1 MRWFSNRLIATKM
14 TLAFGCIMAIG
25 LAEAMVTQV
34 GLQRLMNANAWTT
47 HTYIV
52 LGETKDL
59 LHGVLQQENSGKLYH
74 RSHDASARE
83 LAIAQG
89 REPQAKLAS
98 LKVLTADN
106 ASQKPRLA
114 NLTVLLDRW
123 QTHVANMT
131 LEPSDDDDLFEAVR
145 ASVETIDAEEKR
157 LLALRTR
164 VSDNAST
171 FVLATDIVG
180 PLAALAAVLLLGVL
194 LRRQIAAP
202 IGDLTAAMRR
212 MAAGDFTQATP
223 ALAWHEEIGDMSRA
237 LAVFR
242 ASLAE
247 GERIRAERHDLDGRA
262 GVERAALL
270 TAMADRFE
278 AIVGTVVSAVSE
290 SATRVQGSAEELLRS
305 AAETSQRVDTVADA
319 TRGASTTMRDVATN
333 SARLSHSV
341 GDISGRMAQ
350 SADTAREAVA
360 VAERTTA
367 TIEDLAVSVQRI
379 GTVVELINGVANQTN
394 LLALNATIEAARA
407 GEAGR
412 GFAVVAAEV
421 KTLSNQT
428 SQATEDIRRQIE
440 AIRET
445 AAKGVVAIGEI
456 AATVGA
462 MARVAVDMAGAV
474 EAQRDSTEAMASDTE
489 RTAQVTADVS
499 SELAVLSAGAL
510 TTGHAATDLSGAARA
525 LAGQS
530 ATLREEARRFVTS
543 VRAG

>member
-1 MRWFSNRLIATKM
+1 MRWFSDRLIATKM

-25 LAEAMVTQV
+25 LMEAGVTQV
-34 GLQRLMNANAWTT
+34 GLQRLTDANAWTT

-59 LHGVLQQENSGKLYH
+59 LHGILQQENSGKLYR
-74 RSHDASARE
+74 RSRDASARD

-114 NLTVLLDRW
+114 DLTVLLDRW
-123 QTHVANMT
+123 QRHIAT
-131 LEPSDDDDLFEAVR
+131 LTPESSDEDDLVEAVR
-145 ASVETIDAEEKR
+145 ATIETIDAEEKR

-164 VSDNAST
+164 ASDNASS
-171 FVLATDIVG
+171 FVFATDIVG
-180 PLAALAAVLLLGVL
+180 TLAALCAVLLLGVL

-202 IGDLTAAMRR
+202 IADLTAAMRR
-212 MAAGDFTQATP
+212 IAAGDLACATP
-223 ALAWHEEIGDMSRA
+223 ALAWREEIGDMSRA
-237 LAVFR
+237 LAVVR

-247 GERIRAERHDLDGRA
+247 GERIRAERHDLDARA
-262 GVERAALL
+262 GAERAALL
-270 TAMADRFE
+270 VSMADRFE
-278 AIVGTVVSAVSE
+278 AIVGTVVSAVST
-290 SATRVQGSAEELLRS
+290 SATHVQSSAEELLGS
-305 AAETSQRVDTVADA
+305 ATETSRRVETVADA
-319 TRGASTTMRDVATN
+319 TRGASTTMRDVATD

-341 GDISGRMAQ
+341 GDISSRMSE
-350 SADTAREAVA
+350 SADIARRAVA
-360 VAERTTA
+360 VADRTTA
-367 TIEDLAVSVQRI
+367 TIDGLAVSVQRI
-379 GTVVELINGVANQTN
+379 GAVVDLINGVANQTN

-445 AAKGVVAIGEI
+445 AASGVLAIGEI
-456 AATVGA
+456 SATVGA
-462 MARVAVDMAGAV
+462 MARNAVDMAGAV
-474 EAQRDSTEAMASDTE
+474 EAQRDSTHAMASETE
-489 RTAQVTADVS
+489 RTAQVTSDVS
-499 SELAVLSAGAL
+499 RELVGVSAGAL
-510 TTGHAATDLSGAARA
+510 TTGRAAMDLSGAARA
-525 LAGQS
+525 LAGHS
-530 ATLREEARRFVTS
+530 ATLREEASRFVAS